1 VLAQDG
7 RVWLFCTADRHG
19 APGSVGRGDVPR
31 FYFNIITA
39 SGPLVDFEGTELT
52 DLEQARAEAIADAR
66 ALMSTAMI
74 DGHTIF
80 GRSIEIRTSN
90 FV

>member
-1 VLAQDG
+1 LAILYCRPPRCAGLSWERRCAPVLLQQ
-7 RVWLFCTADRHG
+7 
-19 APGSVGRGDVPR
+19 
-31 FYFNIITA
+31 TA

>member
-1 VLAQDG
+1 
-7 RVWLFCTADRHG
+7 
-19 APGSVGRGDVPR
+19 VPR

-39 SGPLVDFEGTELT
+39 GGPLIDFEGTELA

-74 DGHTIF
+74 DGYTIF
-80 GRSIEIRTSN
+80 GRSIEIRNEAGDLLLVLPFTEA
-90 FV
+90 VTACD